1 MKRIRADEM
10 EEIAYTGGLCDRGL
24 CGQEWGIT
32 LNMTDDYVFLMLV
45 QKKRERKKERA
56 CYISVWTDVNW
67 HKLGSTSNK
76 YTKGQYWWFCMF

>member
-10 EEIAYTGGLCDRGL
+10 EEIAYTGGLCDQGL

-45 QKKRERKKERA
+45 QEKKRKEERKSMLH
-56 CYISVWTDVNW
+56 ISMNW
-67 HKLGSTSNK
+67 CELAQVGINI
-76 YTKGQYWWFCMF
+76 

>member
-10 EEIAYTGGLCDRGL
+10 EEIAYTGGLCVRGL

-45 QKKRERKKERA
+45 QKKKRERKKEDA
-56 CYISVWTDVNW
+56 TYQYKLMWT
-67 HKLGSTSNK
+67 GTS
-76 YTKGQYWWFCMF
+76 